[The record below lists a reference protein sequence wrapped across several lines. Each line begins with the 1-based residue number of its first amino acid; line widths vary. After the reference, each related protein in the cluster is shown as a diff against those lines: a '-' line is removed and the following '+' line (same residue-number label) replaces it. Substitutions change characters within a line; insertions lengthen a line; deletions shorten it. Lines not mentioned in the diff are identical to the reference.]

1 MASFTPDGS
10 GYVRQSVTAFGSLA
24 AWFNGQPLIDNT
36 AGLAYNNIGRN
47 AQSIYCTYAIVSGT
61 SVTDIR
67 IVFLSFDVSSITS
80 APTSA
85 QLKIFGYSNSGTGN
99 PTSHGTNGIQG
110 WKPTGGMAST
120 TSVAIAD
127 WGTLATGTSPYM
139 PTKYT
144 DNLTSW
150 NVGTSTPNTFT
161 LNATALSD
169 IGSDNNFQIAIGHKF
184 WWDTAYSNPP
194 FTAGNSPNGDSDF
207 TAIAGM
213 YFGAGDGTYAAYKP
227 ELVIPDTGDPI
238 PPTDIKIVGGSTKLN
253 GGSLKV
259 DNT

>member
-1 MASFTPDGS
+1 MATTITPDGS
-10 GYVRQSVTAFGSLA
+10 GFIRQSVTAFSSEA
-24 AWFNGQPLIDNT
+24 AWFNGQPLIDST
-36 AGLAYNNIGRN
+36 AGLAYNSQGRN
-47 AQSIYCTYAIVSGT
+47 TSAIYCLYSIVGGT

-67 IVFLSFDVSSITS
+67 IPFMSFDVSGISS
-80 APTSA
+80 APASA
-85 QLKIFGYSNSGTGN
+85 ELKIWGYTNSETGD

-120 TSVAIAD
+120 TSVATSD
-127 WGTLATGTSPYM
+127 WGTLATGVSPYM

-194 FTAGNSPNGDSDF
+194 FTAGNAPNGSSDF
-207 TAIAGM
+207 TTIAGM

-227 ELVIPDTGDPI
+227 QLVIPDGAPSTGP
-238 PPTDIKIVGGSTKLN
+238 IKIGAGAKFKIISGKFTI
-253 GGSLKV
+253 G
-259 DNT
+259 